1 MSKADGIFVN
11 MCKEILEHGYSTE
24 GQVVRAKWADDGAPA
39 HTRKIFG
46 VCSRYDL
53 QEEFPALTLRPTP
66 MKNAI
71 DETNRRREIQE
82 AYNREHGITPQTIHK
97 AVRDLISTSKEAA
110 ETEKKIGKA
119 PEDMDRGELEEL
131 IDKVEKQMRAAAA
144 ELNFEMAAQ
153 LRDEMVELKKNLDDA
168 KDTEHRVRRANRRR
182 EADAIAKNALAG
194 VTAPKKYNR
203 KKKYNRGGMA

>member
-1 MSKADGIFVN
+1 MYADV
-11 MCKEILEHGYSTE
+11 MTDS
-24 GQVVRAKWADDGAPA
+24 
-39 HTRKIFG
+39 
-46 VCSRYDL
+46 
-53 QEEFPALTLRPTP
+53 
-66 MKNAI
+66 MKRAI
-71 DETNRRREIQE
+71 DETKRRRKIQMQ
-82 AYNREHGITPQTIHK
+82 YNEEHGITPQTIHK

>member
-1 MSKADGIFVN
+1 
-11 MCKEILEHGYSTE
+11 
-24 GQVVRAKWADDGAPA
+24 
-39 HTRKIFG
+39 
-46 VCSRYDL
+46 
-53 QEEFPALTLRPTP
+53 
-66 MKNAI
+66 
-71 DETNRRREIQE
+71 
-82 AYNREHGITPQTIHK
+82 
-97 AVRDLISTSKEAA
+97 
-110 ETEKKIGKA
+110 
-119 PEDMDRGELEEL
+119 MDRGELEEL

>member
-1 MSKADGIFVN
+1 
-11 MCKEILEHGYSTE
+11 
-24 GQVVRAKWADDGAPA
+24 
-39 HTRKIFG
+39 
-46 VCSRYDL
+46 
-53 QEEFPALTLRPTP
+53 
-66 MKNAI
+66 
-71 DETNRRREIQE
+71 
-82 AYNREHGITPQTIHK
+82 
-97 AVRDLISTSKEAA
+97 
-110 ETEKKIGKA
+110 
-119 PEDMDRGELEEL
+119 MDRGELEEL

-182 EADAIAKNALAG
+182 EANAIAKNALAG